1 MSTIKEH
8 LGNILKETS
17 ALLNEHTTEA
27 DEFIA
32 VDEIEQAV
40 DKVQKTVHEARKVF
54 ERTKKINEV
63 KENGTAN

>member
-40 DKVQKTVHEARKVF
+40 NGVQKTVHEARKVF
-54 ERTKKINEV
+54 ERTKRINEE
-63 KENGTAN
+63 KENG